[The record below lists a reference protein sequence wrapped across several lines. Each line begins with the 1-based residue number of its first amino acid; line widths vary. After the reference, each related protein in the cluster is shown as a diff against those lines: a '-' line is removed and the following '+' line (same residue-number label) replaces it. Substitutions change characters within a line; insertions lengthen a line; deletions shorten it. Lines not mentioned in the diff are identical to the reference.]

1 MALVVKK
8 RRPSRKLMLGGVPI
22 GGGAPISVQ
31 SMTKTDTRDVGSTVR
46 QIRSLERAGCE
57 IIRLAVPDMQA
68 ARALGAIKSKVKIP
82 MVADIHF
89 DWRLAL
95 EALRQ
100 GVDGLRIN
108 PGNIGADWKLREV
121 VSALRDSPV
130 PVRVGVNAGSLGKDL
145 LKKYGHPSAEAL
157 VESAE
162 RHIGLLEEMGYSMIK
177 VSLKASGVLPTVEA
191 YKLFSKKHRYPLH
204 VGITE
209 AGPLFQGLI
218 KSSMGLGMI
227 FAEGI
232 GDTVRVSLTARPAE
246 EVRAAYEILRAL
258 NLRKRGVEIV
268 SCPTC
273 GRTCVDLKGLVSKVE
288 SRLKRVREPVT
299 VAVMGCVVN
308 GPGEAREADF
318 GIASGKGGGMVFKRG
333 RVVKRVKEGALVD
346 ALVDAVL
353 AETGGR
359 EKQV

>member
-1 MALVVKK
+1 MAPIVKK
-8 RRPSRKLMLGGVPI
+8 RKPSRKLMLGGVTI
-22 GGGAPISVQ
+22 GGGAPVAVQ
-31 SMTKTDTRDVGSTVR
+31 SMTKTDTRDVDATVR

-57 IIRLAVPDMQA
+57 IIRLAVPDMVA
-68 ARALGAIKSKVKIP
+68 AKALGAIKGKVKIP

-95 EALRQ
+95 EAMRQ

-108 PGNIGADWKLREV
+108 PGNIGADWKLRELV
-121 VSALRDSPV
+121 AALHDRPV
-130 PVRVGVNAGSLGKDL
+130 PVRVGVNAGSLSKDL
-145 LKKYGHPSAEAL
+145 LKKYGHPSPQAL

-162 RHIGLLEEMGYSMIK
+162 RHIGLLEEMGYSRIK
-177 VSLKASGVLPTVEA
+177 VSLKASGVLPTIEA

-227 FAEGI
+227 FSEGI
-232 GDTVRVSLTARPAE
+232 GDTVRVSLTASPSE

-258 NLRKRGVEIV
+258 RLRQRGVEIV

-273 GRTCVDLKGLVSKVE
+273 GRTCVDLKGLVARVE
-288 SRLKRVREPVT
+288 RRLKGVSDPVT

-308 GPGEAREADF
+308 GPGEAREADY
-318 GIASGKGGGMVFKRG
+318 GIASGKGEGMIFKRG
-333 RVVKRVKEGALVD
+333 RVVKRVRESGLVD
-346 ALVDAVL
+346 ALV
-353 AETGGR
+353 EII
-359 EKQV
+359 EKEHLK

>member
-1 MALVVKK
+1 MAPAVNRIVKK
-8 RRPSRKLMLGGVPI
+8 RKPTGKLMLGGVAI
-22 GGGAPISVQ
+22 GGGAPIAVQ
-31 SMTKTDTRDVGSTVR
+31 SMTKTDTRDVAATVR

-57 IIRLAVPDMQA
+57 IIRLALPDMEA
-68 ARALGAIKSKVKIP
+68 ARALGAIKGKVKIP

-108 PGNIGADWKLREV
+108 PGNIGADWKLKELV
-121 VSALRDSPV
+121 AALKDRPV
-130 PVRVGVNAGSLGKDL
+130 PVRVGVNAGSLGKDI

-177 VSLKASGVLPTVEA
+177 VSLKASGVLPTIEA

-227 FAEGI
+227 FSEGI

-258 NLRKRGVEIV
+258 RLRQRGVEIV

-273 GRTCVDLKGLVSKVE
+273 GRTCVDLKTLVGKVE
-288 SRLKRVREPVT
+288 SRLKGIREPVT

-308 GPGEAREADF
+308 GPGEAREADY
-318 GIASGKGGGMVFKRG
+318 GIASGKGEGMIFKKG
-333 RVVKRVKEGALVD
+333 RVVKRVKENMLVD
-346 ALVDAVL
+346 TLVEIVQKGS
-353 AETGGR
+353 GG
-359 EKQV
+359 

>member
-1 MALVVKK
+1 
-8 RRPSRKLMLGGVPI
+8 MLGGVPV

-31 SMTKTDTRDVGSTVR
+31 SMTKTDTRDIGATVR
-46 QIRSLERAGCE
+46 QIRSLEREGCE
-57 IIRLAVPDMQA
+57 IIRLAVPDMEA
-68 ARALGAIKSKVKIP
+68 ARALGEIKKKVNLP

-100 GVDGLRIN
+100 GIDGLRIN
-108 PGNIGADWKLREV
+108 PGNIGAAWKLKEL
-121 VSALRDSPV
+121 VSALKDRTT

-145 LKKYGHPSAEAL
+145 LKKYGHPCPEAL

-162 RHIGLLEEMGYSMIK
+162 RHIGLLEEMGYSKIK
-177 VSLKASGVLPTVEA
+177 VSLKASGVLPTIES
-191 YKLFSKKHRYPLH
+191 YRLFAKKHTYPLH

-218 KSSMGLGMI
+218 KSSIGLGMM
-227 FAEGI
+227 FADGI
-232 GDTVRVSLTARPAE
+232 GDTVRVSLTANPKE

-258 NLRKRGVEIV
+258 RIRERGVEIV

-273 GRTCVDLKGLVSKVE
+273 GRTCVDLQGMVKKVE
-288 SRLKRVREPVT
+288 ARLKGVSEPVS

-308 GPGEAREADF
+308 GPGEAREADY
-318 GIASGKGGGMVFKRG
+318 GIASGKGEGMIFKRG
-333 RVVKRVKEGALVD
+333 RVVKRVKESRLVD
-346 ALVDAVL
+346 ELVDMI
-353 AETGGR
+353 
-359 EKQV
+359 EKENS

>member
-1 MALVVKK
+1 MATVRK
-8 RRPSRKLMLGGVPI
+8 RRSTRKLTLGGISI
-22 GGGAPISVQ
+22 GGGAPVSVQ
-31 SMTKTDTRDVGSTVR
+31 SMTKTDTRDVAATVR
-46 QIRSLERAGCE
+46 QIRSLEKAGCE
-57 IIRLAVPDMQA
+57 IIRLAVPDMDA
-68 ARALGAIKSKVKIP
+68 AKALGPIKAKAGIP

-108 PGNIGADWKLREV
+108 PGNIGADWKLREL
-121 VSALRDSPV
+121 VSALKDRSV
-130 PVRVGVNAGSLGKDL
+130 PVRVGVNAGSLSKDL

-162 RHIGLLEEMGYSMIK
+162 RHIGLLDEMGYSRIK
-177 VSLKASGVLPTVEA
+177 VSLKASGVLPTIEA

-218 KSSMGLGMI
+218 KSSIGLGMM

-232 GDTVRVSLTARPAE
+232 GDTMRVSLTASPAE

-258 NLRKRGVEIV
+258 RIRQRGVEIV

-273 GRTCVDLKGLVSKVE
+273 GRTCVDLKTLVSKVE
-288 SRLKRVREPVT
+288 SRLKRIKEPVT

-318 GIASGKGGGMVFKRG
+318 GIASGKGEGMIFRKG
-333 RVVKRVKEGALVD
+333 KVVKRVKESMLVD
-346 ALVDAVL
+346 ELV
-353 AETGGR
+353 EMICKGTGG
-359 EKQV
+359 